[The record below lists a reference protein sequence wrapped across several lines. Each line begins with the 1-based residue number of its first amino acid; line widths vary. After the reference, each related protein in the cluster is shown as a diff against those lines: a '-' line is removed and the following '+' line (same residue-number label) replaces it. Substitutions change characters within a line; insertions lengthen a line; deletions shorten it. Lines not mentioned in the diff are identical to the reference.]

1 MDREELIEEFLCG
14 GIQTKDAAKVWGV
27 SKSTARARLLKIPG
41 LTGTNTNVRYT
52 KTGHVDGRFID
63 TIWQTPDCENRD
75 EIAGI
80 VDVIL
85 SKK

>member
-1 MDREELIEEFLCG
+1 MDREELIESFLCG
-14 GIQTKDAAKVWGV
+14 GIQTKDAARVWGV
-27 SKSTARARLLKIPG
+27 SKATARARLLKIPG
-41 LTGTNTNVRYT
+41 LTGTNTNTRYT

-63 TIWQTPDCENRD
+63 TIWQTPDCEDRE

-85 SKK
+85 SLK

>member
-1 MDREELIEEFLCG
+1 MDRESLKEEFRTG

-27 SKSTARARLLKIPG
+27 SKATARARLLKIPG
-41 LTGTNTNVRYT
+41 LTGTNTNVVYT

-63 TIWQTPDCENRD
+63 TIWQVGSSENEA
-75 EIAGI
+75 EIARV

-85 SKK
+85 SMK